1 MEGQTDG
8 WKNGQTDGW
17 KNGQTDGWK
26 NGQTDRWTEERTDG
40 QMNIWKFTPV
50 PYRTSALWGRCQ
62 KNGRGYIVSLS
73 YLKHLST
80 FILKIFQL

>member
-26 NGQTDRWTEERTDG
+26 NGQTDGWTEERTDG
-40 QMNIWKFTPV
+40 WMNIWKFTPV
-50 PYRTSALWGRCQ
+50 PYRTSALWGRCPKKRWKENKREQ
-62 KNGRGYIVSLS
+62 FPVM
-73 YLKHLST
+73 T
-80 FILKIFQL
+80 FTYKDR